1 MANPRTE
8 KAAPKPEK
16 VAAVE
21 DLERRL
27 KGSSVVILT
36 DYRGLTVQ
44 EIGALRGRLRDVNVD
59 YRVAKN
65 TLLALAAKR
74 CGLDHLA
81 PLLTGPTA
89 VAFGRDEPGVPA
101 RVLQEFIRQYRKLEI
116 KGGVLGQEA
125 LRPEEVRALATLP
138 SRAEMLA
145 RTLGVILSPLRA
157 LVTILNAPPRSLVQ
171 VLEALRARQ
180 EAREASEGTTPPA
193 AELPAQAATSVDAPV
208 QGADPPV
215 VETVPAAVP
224 VEGAPGGTGEADKNG
239 QGNVGG

>member
-36 DYRGLTVQ
+36 DYRGLSVQ
-44 EIGALRGRLRDVNVD
+44 EIGALRGRLREVNVD

-74 CGLDHLA
+74 CGLDHLS

-89 VAFGRDEPGVPA
+89 VAFGRDDPGVPA
-101 RVLQEFIRQYRKLEI
+101 RVLQE
-116 KGGVLGQEA
+116 LGQEA

-138 SRAEMLA
+138 SRAELLA
-145 RTLGVILSPLRA
+145 RTLGVFLSPLWA
-157 LVTILNAPPRSLVQ
+157 LVTVLNAPPRSLVQ

-180 EAREASEGTTPPA
+180 EAREASEGTKPPA
-193 AELPAQAATSVDAPV
+193 AEVPAQAATSVDAPV
-208 QGADPPV
+208 QAADPAV
-215 VETVPAAVP
+215 VETVPAVTPA
-224 VEGAPGGTGEADKNG
+224 EGAPGGTGETDKNG
-239 QGNVGG
+239 QGNAGG